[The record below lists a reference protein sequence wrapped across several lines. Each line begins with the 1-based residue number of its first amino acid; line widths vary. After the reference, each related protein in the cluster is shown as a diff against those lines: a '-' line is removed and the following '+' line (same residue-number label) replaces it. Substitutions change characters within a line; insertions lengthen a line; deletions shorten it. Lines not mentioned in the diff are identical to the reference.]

1 MLHLLH
7 KLTIFFMTSLS
18 LGVRVRVK
26 YRSFHFTL
34 IQEATDRVN
43 LIRSIIKGE
52 IVLTL
57 IPCVTIYV

>member
-1 MLHLLH
+1 
-7 KLTIFFMTSLS
+7 MTSLS